1 MDAKTVSRL
10 LFTAATLLT
19 ATLPAYSFA
28 HGADVSCEA
37 EDSHHSCTLELDEI
51 SPANLS
57 IEVMSLDLYRLSKT
71 SSNSKGNLTLLP
83 RNKSIS
89 CSLMPDPA
97 MYSMLVRT
105 TLQRTEF

>member
-28 HGADVSCEA
+28 HGADISCEA
-37 EDSHHSCTLELDEI
+37 EDSQHSCTLELDEI

-71 SSNSKGNLTLLP
+71 RSNARGEFTFIAPKQKYFLLIDAGP
-83 RNKSIS
+83 GHVFDVGPESFAAN
-89 CSLMPDPA
+89 
-97 MYSMLVRT
+97 
-105 TLQRTEF
+105 